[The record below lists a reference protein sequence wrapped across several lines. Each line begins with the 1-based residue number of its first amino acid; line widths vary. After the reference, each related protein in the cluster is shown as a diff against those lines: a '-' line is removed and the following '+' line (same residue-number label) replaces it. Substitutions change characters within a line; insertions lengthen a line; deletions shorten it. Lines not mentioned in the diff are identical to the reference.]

1 MLVTGN
7 TFGYTGHKKHVTGRG
22 FVDSAASIF
31 RNIGS
36 YIGTNKDLI
45 AKLLLS
51 AVGSL
56 GALGLTS
63 GVPALIH
70 HIMSKN
76 NSKQQTPNIPDDPK
90 YKEIL
95 DSLATSSAASAAA
108 VQSTPVTNLIGSGSG
123 VKRGSG
129 IKQLSN

>member
-1 MLVTGN
+1 
-7 TFGYTGHKKHVTGRG
+7 
-22 FVDSAASIF
+22 
-31 RNIGS
+31 
-36 YIGTNKDLI
+36 
-45 AKLLLS
+45 
-51 AVGSL
+51 
-56 GALGLTS
+56 
-63 GVPALIH
+63 
-70 HIMSKN
+70 MSKK

-95 DSLATSSAASAAA
+95 EILATSSASSAA